1 MRLFFFIFCQ
11 SRERRMIM
19 AAWSWFAKEIY
30 AIGVTAAVVVLLIF
44 IVGCLVL
51 WYGIDQFDEWN
62 DKW

>member
-1 MRLFFFIFCQ
+1 
-11 SRERRMIM
+11 M